1 MSTWLCFGLLDEM
14 LGQRQSTR
22 PPAVIAS
29 THEESPGPSSAV
41 GNSKKDEEE
50 QEGER
55 MKDWI

>member
-1 MSTWLCFGLLDEM
+1 MDEM

-29 THEESPGPSSAV
+29 TREESPGPSSAV
-41 GNSKKDEEE
+41 GKWEEDEEE

>member
-1 MSTWLCFGLLDEM
+1 MDEM

-41 GNSKKDEEE
+41 GKWEEDEEE